1 MKRDRSMALNVAVM
15 YGMGQLHD
23 AWRVRDGEA
32 TDYVTGSYYQR
43 IARTA
48 ERGKLHGVFLA
59 EQITN
64 SETGAA
70 RPTGALDT
78 ATVLAS
84 MGAVTE
90 KVGLV
95 GTASTTYNEPY
106 EVARRFATLDHLT
119 GGRAAWN
126 AVTTAFAGAAAV
138 FGGGELPD
146 AETRY
151 RRAEEFMDVVVD
163 LWESWDVDAMVGDK
177 ARGVFADPDKVH
189 MIDHSGEFFAVR
201 GQMPFPRS
209 PQGRPVMFQAGS
221 SEAGRNQAGRM
232 ADVVFC
238 AQHTIEGAL
247 EFREDI
253 RRRAAGYGRDPD
265 SVKVLP
271 GISTIIGATEA
282 EAKAKKQALF
292 DSVPMERHLAGLSKW
307 TGLPTDALVLDE
319 KLPVELLVPDEEFK
333 GGVGWRRSVV
343 ALAVKEDLTVR
354 ELLEQAPTAHYQV
367 VGTPEQIAD
376 AMQERYD
383 AGAADGF
390 NLMLPMVHESL
401 DEVVDMLVPELQ
413 KRELMHLDYEHDT
426 LRGHLGLPV
435 PTGRSQRV

>member
-1 MKRDRSMALNVAVM
+1 MKQDRSMVLNAAVM

-23 AWRVRDGEA
+23 AWRVREGDA
-32 TDYVTGSYYQR
+32 TDYVTGAYYQR

-78 ATVLAS
+78 STVLAN

-90 KVGLV
+90 KIGLV

-126 AVTTAFAGAAAV
+126 MVTTAFGGADAAL
-138 FGGGELPD
+138 GRSLPD
-146 AETRY
+146 AGTRY
-151 RRAEEFMDVVVD
+151 RRAEEFMNVVVD
-163 LWESWDVDAMVGDK
+163 LWESWDPDAMVGDK
-177 ARGVFADPDKVH
+177 AAGIFADPTKVH
-189 MIDHSGEFFAVR
+189 TIDHEGEFFKVKA
-201 GQMPFPRS
+201 QLPFPRS

-221 SEAGRNQAGRM
+221 SEPGRQQAGRM

-247 EFREDI
+247 EFRNDI
-253 RRRAAGYGRDPD
+253 RRRAAEFGRDPD
-265 SVKVLP
+265 SVKILP
-271 GISTIIGATEA
+271 GISTIIGATEE
-282 EAKAKKQALF
+282 EAKAKKKALF

-307 TGLPTDALVLDE
+307 TGLPVEALVLDE
-319 KLPVELLVPDEEFK
+319 KLRVDLLVPDEEFK
-333 GGVGWRRSVV
+333 GGVGWRKSVV
-343 ALAVKEDLTVR
+343 DLAVKEDLTVR

-376 AMQERYD
+376 AMQERYE

-401 DEVVDMLVPELQ
+401 DDVVDMLVPELQ
-413 KRELMHLDYEHDT
+413 KRSLMHLDYEHDT

-435 PTGRSQRV
+435 PLGRSERV

>member
-1 MKRDRSMALNVAVM
+1 MKRDRSMVLNAAVM

-23 AWRVRDGEA
+23 AWRVREGEA
-32 TDYVTGSYYQR
+32 ADYVTGEFYQR

-64 SETGAA
+64 AETGAD
-70 RPTGALDT
+70 RPTGALET

-90 KVGLV
+90 RLGLV

-119 GGRAAWN
+119 AGRAAWN
-126 AVTTAFAGAAAV
+126 MVTTAHAGTAAM
-138 FGGGELPD
+138 FGQGALPD
-146 AETRY
+146 AATRY

-163 LWESWDVDAMVGDK
+163 LWESWDPDALIGDK
-177 ARGVFADPDKVH
+177 AGARFADPDKVH
-189 MIDHSGEFFAVR
+189 QIDHVGEFFQVR
-201 GQMPFPRS
+201 GPLPFPRS

-253 RRRAAGYGRDPD
+253 RRRAAAFGRDPD

-271 GISTIIGATEA
+271 GISTIIGATED
-282 EAKAKKQALF
+282 EAKAKKKALF
-292 DSVPMERHLAGLSKW
+292 DSVPIDIHLAGLAKW
-307 TGLPTDALVLDE
+307 TGLPVEALELD
-319 KLPVELLVPDEEFK
+319 KPLRVDLLVPDDQFT
-333 GGVGWRRSVV
+333 GGVGWRKSVV
-343 ALAVKEDLTVR
+343 ALATKHDLTVR

-367 VGTPEQIAD
+367 VGTPEQVAD
-376 AMQERYD
+376 AMEERYD

-390 NLMLPMVHESL
+390 NLMLPILHEAL
-401 DEVVDMLVPELQ
+401 DDIVDMLVPELQ
-413 KRELMHLDYEHDT
+413 GRGLMHLDYEHTT

-435 PTGRSQRV
+435 PSGRRVLA